1 MPDKRKRIGRASTKP
16 APLDPV
22 TSIGNLLTRATTDTR
37 YRQLAMIS
45 ASNLGG
51 VCKDLPEAIQWLY
64 CNANDGPMGEQGVVD
79 EINFCRDLV
88 K

>member
-1 MPDKRKRIGRASTKP
+1 MKKTKKLIGKVTSIADLFNRASTEP
-16 APLDPV
+16 QYA
-22 TSIGNLLTRATTDTR
+22 
-37 YRQLAMIS
+37 QLAMIS

-51 VCKDLPEAIQWLY
+51 NCKDLAEAKQWLY
-64 CNANDGPMGEQGVVD
+64 CNANEGLAGEEGVVD